1 MENQSCKQDE
11 EVLAEI
17 YRNAQLGL
25 TSIADI
31 LPEVE
36 DAKIREELLY
46 QHEEFEK
53 ISTKALVLAKD
64 KSIELKEPNVFK
76 KAMMWSSIKMS
87 TISDATASHIA
98 EMMLQGSVMGIS
110 ALRKSQGEV
119 CDGDEDILALLN
131 EFIDLE
137 EDFEKR
143 WKAFL

>member
-64 KSIELKEPNVFK
+64 KSIELKEPNAFK

-87 TISDATASHIA
+87 TITDATASHIA